1 MLAVERKALRASVI
15 AVCASELQAP
25 STRLGRMLLQYVR
38 RSTKLAATSH
48 RFSTSS
54 TSSLTPSHS
63 IYVSNSTNPY
73 FNLSLE
79 DWFVRHS
86 AVSEN
91 WILNITIGCSDINHI
106 RTRSCCCT
114 EMRRASS

>member
-1 MLAVERKALRASVI
+1 MLGVGRKALRASVI

-25 STRLGRMLLQYVR
+25 STRLDRMLLQHVH
-38 RSTKLAATSH
+38 RSTKLAATFR
-48 RFSTSS
+48 RFST
-54 TSSLTPSHS
+54 TPLTPSHS

-79 DWFVRHS
+79 DWFVRYS
-86 AVSEN
+86 VTSDT
-91 WILNITIGCSDINHI
+91 WTLNIILGCSDIN
-106 RTRSCCCT
+106 RTRTHSCCCT